1 MLSNDID
8 TLCKYGNGI
17 EGHLTNRN
25 NHFCKSISF
34 CLQKEIIDWDTPDN
48 NENFKSAHSIQ
59 SNLIYKAYTMG
70 LHFLTHQKHRDSH
83 QLKPY
88 LL

>member
-1 MLSNDID
+1 MGIPS
-8 TLCKYGNGI
+8 LC
-17 EGHLTNRN
+17 
-25 NHFCKSISF
+25 ISAIVSGSAYLVKNF
-34 CLQKEIIDWDTPDN
+34 NIRLIYHACRFGKASQIDWDTPDN

-70 LHFLTHQKHRDSH
+70 LHFLTHQKHKDSH